1 MTMENTSKEN
11 TTMISYR
18 ELDQIFNNNANQY
31 GTVQVGYAFE
41 CEKLNGKTYS
51 GSIVKV
57 AAYNKGTLVT
67 ITYSGEDGP
76 EYRSVYLEDCKVW
89 YSLDMSEYYSL
100 SPA

>member
-1 MTMENTSKEN
+1 METTTKGK
-11 TTMISYR
+11 TTMITISNSTEYF
-18 ELDQIFNNNANQY
+18 DCNANQY

-57 AAYNKGTLVT
+57 AAYDKGTLVT

-76 EYRSVYLEDCKVW
+76 EYRSIYLEACKVW